1 MSYKTILVSLN
12 EVGRVAELVA
22 AAVTLGRDTGAHVS
36 GLYVVPAVQVYP
48 SVGFE
53 AAPQVFEGN
62 RTFFKDNAQRVKQLF
77 EDAMRREGVPH
88 DFHQIDARTPVI
100 ADEVIVAGRSAD
112 LVVLSAT
119 NPDEIT
125 GVERDFV
132 EQVVMAAGR
141 PVVVLPYHG
150 DAAISLKEIVI
161 GWDGGREAARATFDA
176 LPLLKK
182 ATKVRVVRID
192 PQKDAS
198 LRGSVAGADLAESL
212 ARHGVKAEVDWRS
225 GYAVLVNEA
234 KATEFARGV
243 ARELVGV
250 QRVNEQAPALTGS
263 EDFAFMLQKVPGSY
277 LLIGNGDGE
286 GSCMVHN
293 PAYDFNDDNIATGSA
308 YWVLLTRRFLAS

>member
-77 EDAMRREGVPH
+77 EEAMRREGLPH

-100 ADEVIVAGRSAD
+100 ADEVIVSGRSAD
-112 LVVLSAT
+112 LVVVSAT

-141 PVVVLPYHG
+141 PVVVLPYQG

-212 ARHGVKAEVDWRS
+212 ARHGVKAEAQ
-225 GYAVLVNEA
+225 GYPTEGLDEGQALMRCAEDCGAGLIVMGAYGHSRLAEFIFGGATRFVLN
-234 KATEFARGV
+234 RMSH
-243 ARELVGV
+243 
-250 QRVNEQAPALTGS
+250 P
-263 EDFAFMLQKVPGSY
+263 
-277 LLIGNGDGE
+277 
-286 GSCMVHN
+286 
-293 PAYDFNDDNIATGSA
+293 
-308 YWVLLTRRFLAS
+308 VLMSH

>member
-12 EVGRVAELVA
+12 EVGRLAEVVA
-22 AAVTLGRDTGAHVS
+22 AAVALGRDTGAHVS

-62 RTFFKDNAQRVKQLF
+62 RTFFKDNAQRVKQTF
-77 EDAMRREGVPH
+77 EEAMRREGLPH
-88 DFHQIDARTPVI
+88 DFHQIDSRTPVI
-100 ADEVIVAGRSAD
+100 ADEAISAGRSAD
-112 LVVLSAT
+112 LLVVSAT

-132 EQVVMAAGR
+132 EQVVMAVGR
-141 PVVVLPYHG
+141 PVVVLPYQG
-150 DAAISLKEIVI
+150 DAAISLKEIVV

-198 LRGSVAGADLAESL
+198 LRGSVAGADIAEALS
-212 ARHGVKAEVDWRS
+212 RHGVRAEAQ
-225 GYAVLVNEA
+225 GYPTEGLDEGQALMRCAEDCGAGLIVMGAYGHSRLAEFIFGGATRFVLN
-234 KATEFARGV
+234 RMSH
-243 ARELVGV
+243 
-250 QRVNEQAPALTGS
+250 P
-263 EDFAFMLQKVPGSY
+263 
-277 LLIGNGDGE
+277 
-286 GSCMVHN
+286 
-293 PAYDFNDDNIATGSA
+293 
-308 YWVLLTRRFLAS
+308 VLMSH